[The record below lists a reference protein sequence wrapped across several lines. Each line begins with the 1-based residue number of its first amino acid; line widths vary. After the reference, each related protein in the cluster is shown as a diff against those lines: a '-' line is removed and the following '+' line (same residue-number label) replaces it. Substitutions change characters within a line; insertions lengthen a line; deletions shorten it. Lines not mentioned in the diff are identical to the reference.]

1 MAMYHSFY
9 KFSGSPFENNLDQR
23 FLFLGKDHQE
33 VLAALL
39 YFIETKKGLAMVC
52 GDAGTGKTMLINA
65 FLDRLPETVKPII
78 IPNPRVS
85 PQDLLAYVAKA
96 LEINP
101 AGANV
106 LELTDEIKDAL
117 GECRRQGI
125 QVVVIIDDAH
135 RLADPAWEE
144 IRLLANLEAPEHK
157 LLHILLVGQYA
168 LSHNL
173 NRPELQDL
181 RQRINVNRF
190 LAHLDASG
198 TSQYIDHRLQQVGS
212 SFAAVFGDKGK
223 GQLFKITQGIP
234 RVINQ
239 LCDNALLIAM
249 AEELSTVNRKTLRKA
264 EEALETDRILTPPAG
279 TRTKSSGRGKYGAI
293 LIPVATGV
301 ALVLLGTLAVKSGF
315 RPGRLQPLAGTVAS
329 AGQPAPG
336 ITSNSLPAAIPEK
349 RAPGPEKDL
358 VSPQETKTSPG
369 TPAAVKPERES
380 SVTAALP
387 ASPFEDQVVTQAGET
402 LSGIAAAHY
411 PKDKKWGLVA
421 IILQNP
427 TVTNEDSI
435 IAGEV
440 ISLPKLNPKNR
451 TIQLNDKLFYGLY
464 GRYTSP
470 ERAEKIAS
478 WLKSKKINFL
488 VRDMKSGGNTV
499 QRIFLGGYPTEEELE
514 QVHNSLITQKT
525 LK

>member
-1 MAMYHSFY
+1 M
-9 KFSGSPFENNLDQR
+9 
-23 FLFLGKDHQE
+23 
-33 VLAALL
+33 
-39 YFIETKKGLAMVC
+39 
-52 GDAGTGKTMLINA
+52 
-65 FLDRLPETVKPII
+65 
-78 IPNPRVS
+78 
-85 PQDLLAYVAKA
+85 
-96 LEINP
+96 
-101 AGANV
+101 
-106 LELTDEIKDAL
+106 
-117 GECRRQGI
+117 
-125 QVVVIIDDAH
+125 
-135 RLADPAWEE
+135 
-144 IRLLANLEAPEHK
+144 
-157 LLHILLVGQYA
+157 
-168 LSHNL
+168 
-173 NRPELQDL
+173 
-181 RQRINVNRF
+181 
-190 LAHLDASG
+190 
-198 TSQYIDHRLQQVGS
+198 
-212 SFAAVFGDKGK
+212 
-223 GQLFKITQGIP
+223 
-234 RVINQ
+234 
-239 LCDNALLIAM
+239 
-249 AEELSTVNRKTLRKA
+249 
-264 EEALETDRILTPPAG
+264 
-279 TRTKSSGRGKYGAI
+279 
-293 LIPVATGV
+293 
-301 ALVLLGTLAVKSGF
+301 LLGTLAVKSGF

-380 SVTAALP
+380 SVTATLP

-427 TVTNEDSI
+427 AVTNEDSI

-440 ISLPKLNPKNR
+440 ISLPKLNPRNR
-451 TIQLNDKLFYGLY
+451 TIQLNDRLFYGLY